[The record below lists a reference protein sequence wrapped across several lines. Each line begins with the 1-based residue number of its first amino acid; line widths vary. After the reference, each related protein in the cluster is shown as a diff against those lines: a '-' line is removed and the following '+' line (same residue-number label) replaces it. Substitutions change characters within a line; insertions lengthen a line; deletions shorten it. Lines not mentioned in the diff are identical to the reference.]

1 MKRKRLF
8 SIFLMLCCL
17 LLMPAAAL
25 PVGAEA
31 EPDPGHAGASAPV
44 RIAFIDSGISTKH
57 IDSSRVLQGTN
68 YIFPE
73 SDTQDR
79 VGHGTATAGLVLGA
93 EDLGVTGI
101 SPDALAIPLVVV
113 DTFPSGAV
121 KNGGPD
127 ALCKA
132 IYDAVDRYGCRVVNI
147 SLCTTEDSAEL
158 RAAVDHAEA
167 NGAILIA
174 AVGNDGEDGKTYY
187 PAAYETVVAVGSAD
201 GGAVASF
208 SQSGADILAEGVNLL
223 TASNRNAS
231 SPITVSGTSYSC
243 ALVSGICARML
254 TKDPNLTPE
263 AVRKALFSQAEDL
276 MEPGFDLRSGWGV
289 ISAYQGNLILA
300 QADPVTGALP
310 AAVKTGD
317 TMPKGLWIALAVA
330 LIGMAG
336 TMMAGTS
343 QKKTKT
349 KIKPRRKVR

>member
-1 MKRKRLF
+1 
-8 SIFLMLCCL
+8 
-17 LLMPAAAL
+17 MPAAAL

-57 IDSSRVLQGTN
+57 IDSSQVLQGVN
-68 YIFPE
+68 YIFSG
-73 SDTQDR
+73 SDTEDR
-79 VGHGTATAGLVLGA
+79 IGHGTATAGLVLGA

-101 SPDALAIPLVVV
+101 CPDALAIPLVVV

-187 PAAYETVVAVGSAD
+187 PAAYETVIAVGSAD

-208 SQSGADILAEGVNLL
+208 SQSGADILAEGVNLR
-223 TASNRNAS
+223 TATNRNSATPTS
-231 SPITVSGTSYSC
+231 VSGTSYSC
-243 ALVSGICARML
+243 ALISGICARMIME
-254 TKDPNLTPE
+254 DPGLTPE
-263 AVRKALFSQAEDL
+263 AVRNTLFSRAKDL
-276 MEPGFDLRSGWGV
+276 LEPGFDSRSGWGV
-289 ISAYQGNLILA
+289 ISAYQPKA
-300 QADPVTGALP
+300 VQA
-310 AAVKTGD
+310 GD
-317 TMPKGLWIALAVA
+317 TMPKGLWIALGIS
-330 LIGMAG
+330 LIGMTG